1 MKLFF
6 TRVRWKVVL
15 HKNWFWIKLTNLSSI
30 KLNKTKEETA
40 TNKGDSQN
48 GYSLEYQRRV

>member
-6 TRVRWKVVL
+6 TRVRWEVVL

-30 KLNKTKEETA
+30 KLNRTKEETA

-48 GYSLEYQRRV
+48 GYSLEYQRGV